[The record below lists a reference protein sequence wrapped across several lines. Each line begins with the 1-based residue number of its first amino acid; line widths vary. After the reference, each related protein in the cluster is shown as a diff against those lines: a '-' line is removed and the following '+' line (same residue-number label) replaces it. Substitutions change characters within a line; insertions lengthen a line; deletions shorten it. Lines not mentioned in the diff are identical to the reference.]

1 VGGKKRMRCVGRVKK
16 AAENL
21 ILRVMKCQHK
31 KAVNRVSEKILSI
44 KVRIY
49 NLNGSL
55 AAFALRATHEP
66 GRRKSG
72 LVPKPRF
79 GPFVI

>member
-1 VGGKKRMRCVGRVKK
+1 
-16 AAENL
+16 
-21 ILRVMKCQHK
+21 MKCQHK
-31 KAVNRVSEKILSI
+31 KAVNRMSENILSI

-55 AAFALRATHEP
+55 VAFLLCATNEL
-66 GRRKSG
+66 GCGKTS
-72 LVPKPRF
+72 LVLKPHL